1 MKKEI
6 LISLI
11 VLTLVGCG
19 GESTSHDIDGIN
31 QDFSINVRGEEQ
43 EPSLSLDTVTEGD
56 NVSLNT
62 ILNGSVLENSS
73 IRFNFTSN
81 KSQKVALVL
90 SSAVEDLDLNV
101 SGQDVDFD
109 GSGNSSNEAILFN
122 ALAGQIYSIE
132 VDSYS
137 GSGEFQLKLVAA
149 NRSSLGLSA
158 NEYIIQA
165 EYNSTEVCLEDGL
178 SYTFSDIFLINTII
192 NWKGGY
198 ISDLDAIDKTSF
210 TSADGEGFTIVET
223 DSKSENGE
231 SYESIYTLNYA
242 TNFDINELTG
252 TLVSKTTYTDFSGTK
267 VCDATVNIVGKV
279 IL

>member
-11 VLTLVGCG
+11 VLTLVACG
-19 GESTSHDIDGIN
+19 GESTSHDTDAIN

-43 EPSLSLDTVTEGD
+43 EPPLSLDTVTEGD
-56 NVSLNT
+56 SVSLNT
-62 ILNGSVLENSS
+62 ILTGSVLESSS

-81 KSQKVALVL
+81 QSQKVALVL

-101 SGQDVDFD
+101 SGEDVEFD
-109 GSGNSSNEAILFN
+109 GSGNSSNEAIVFN
-122 ALAGQIYSIE
+122 ALAGQLYSIE
-132 VDSYS
+132 VDSYT

-158 NEYIIQA
+158 NEYVIQA
-165 EYNSTEVCLEDGL
+165 EYSSTEVCLEDGL
-178 SYTFSDIFLINTII
+178 NYTFSDTFLINTII

-198 ISDLDAIDKTSF
+198 LSDLDAIDKTSF
-210 TSADGEGFTIVET
+210 TSTNGDSFTIVET

-242 TNFDINELTG
+242 TNFDTNELTG
-252 TLVSKTTYTDFSGTK
+252 TLVSKTTDTDSSGTR
-267 VCDATVNIVGKV
+267 VCDAAVNIVGKV